1 MGQSRSDI
9 ESKID
14 SIAKIGFV
22 ELTSSPQKYEA
33 LFLKAL
39 SDADSLNLTHHS
51 AVLNSQLSTIYSYL
65 GKAGLKIEY
74 KLNSI
79 RLYEEL
85 DSLKKPD
92 MNMRN

>member
-1 MGQSRSDI
+1 MRKKVLLGWLILFVSTSFCKTVLGQSRSDI

-14 SIAKIGFV
+14 SIANIGFV

-51 AVLNSQLSTIYSYL
+51 AVL
-65 GKAGLKIEY
+65 
-74 KLNSI
+74 
-79 RLYEEL
+79 
-85 DSLKKPD
+85 
-92 MNMRN
+92 